1 MEIFQSLINKSW
13 INNFT
18 PVIKQS
24 YVARVQPTIEKITK
38 ELHNGQLT
46 AVDRNSGELVVS
58 ELSRKTVV
66 RTYNYVDIPIA
77 ELFKPNR
84 SQNSCFDFYSVNL
97 NNVILFGEA
106 KYVNEY
112 TASKKALDQIEDF
125 VTNKKKD
132 DIDIADID
140 RFVSKESIKNYGTG
154 LKGYIAA
161 FSSKEESDDDIID
174 KIINLNSFKE
184 LRKYTEVICV
194 AVNI

>member
-1 MEIFQSLINKSW
+1 MINDNQQPYTILADRLIDNQSNLHFLRIRLNNFQLTLMEIFQSLINKSW

-77 ELFKPNR
+77 EFFKPNR

-97 NNVILFGEA
+97 NNVICIFRRNPVHLF
-106 KYVNEY
+106 
-112 TASKKALDQIEDF
+112 Q
-125 VTNKKKD
+125 
-132 DIDIADID
+132 
-140 RFVSKESIKNYGTG
+140 
-154 LKGYIAA
+154 
-161 FSSKEESDDDIID
+161 
-174 KIINLNSFKE
+174 
-184 LRKYTEVICV
+184 
-194 AVNI
+194 